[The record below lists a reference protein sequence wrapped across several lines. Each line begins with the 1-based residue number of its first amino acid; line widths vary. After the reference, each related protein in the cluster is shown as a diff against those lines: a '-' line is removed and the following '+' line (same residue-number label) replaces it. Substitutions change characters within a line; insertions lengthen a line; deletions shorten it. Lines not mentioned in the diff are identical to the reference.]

1 MSAPDPIDTAEP
13 ALDHIDASL
22 MLALMGTRHV
32 PSLAE
37 IILGRALQL
46 TGCRNGHVL
55 LGTPWSETLLCIPE
69 ADASVWLPIA
79 NAALG
84 ASNGHAYDADGEHH
98 AIVLSTHESGAAA
111 VLVLQGPEVSAATSI
126 PRMQHWAMCL
136 HLVGL
141 RLHEAF
147 ETEQLNGAVRQLEH
161 TERLQRALFT
171 IAELSTAALDMQELL
186 RGMHD
191 IVRALMYAEN
201 FYIALYDGR
210 RDRANFIYYADSD
223 DETSAVVVD
232 NEIPMAE
239 IEYGLTWHVIR
250 KKQALR
256 GTLEEIER
264 QIDGP
269 LHRIG
274 TAPNNWLGVP
284 MLSGEDVR
292 GVLAVQTYTEAVS
305 FSEADQNLLSFVGTH
320 ILNALERHRAR
331 VELERQVAERTREL
345 AEANEDLHQQVRE
358 RERGERLQKAL
369 FKVAELSGHDGSL
382 VDFCSALH
390 VIVAD
395 LMPASN
401 FYLAMLAE
409 DGRSLSFPYY
419 MDEMQP
425 RSEARAIGRGLTEYV
440 IRQAQPVLIDAARTQ
455 ELVALGEVEVNGVA
469 AESWLAAPLICTR
482 GVMGV
487 LVVQSYSEKVVYGER
502 ERELLMFVAYQVAN
516 GMQRRSAAEDLRKA
530 NAMLELRVEERTREL
545 RRQIEEREL
554 IQAKLKHQ
562 VLHDTLTG
570 LPNRDLL
577 RERLDRSLQRL
588 QGASG
593 LPFALLFIDVDRFK
607 VINDSLGHQA
617 GDAVLIEIARRFESC
632 VRDRDIVARLS
643 GDEFAVL
650 LEHAENIETATRVAQ
665 RIIEA
670 IGQPMSILDN
680 TLQPSVS
687 IGIALA
693 DVHYRSAD
701 DLLRDAD
708 ATMYRA
714 KVAGRNRY
722 QVFQKELDNAAH
734 EQIALEF
741 DLRQAL
747 LREEFEPWFQAIVE
761 LGTGEVVG
769 YEALMRWHHPRR
781 GVMAPGEFLGV
792 ADESG
797 LLEAIDWQVFRKACI
812 ALPKLPQTQA
822 YITLNVSPRH
832 FQEDRFAERFLGLL
846 DEFEVPHQ
854 RVRVELTE
862 GTLLRHP
869 MKVRSSLERLIQFG
883 VHTALDDFGTGYSS
897 LSYLHQFPLQMLK
910 IDRSFVTALDE
921 DDGSSGT
928 AIVSAILAMAASLD
942 LQVVAEGIET
952 ESQRRRLIHMGC
964 RYGQG
969 FLFARPQR
977 LSLL

>member
-1 MSAPDPIDTAEP
+1 MSTPDPIDTPEP

-22 MLALMGTRHV
+22 ILALMGTRHV
-32 PSLAE
+32 ASLAE
-37 IILGRALQL
+37 LVLARALQL
-46 TGCRNGHVL
+46 TGCRDGHVL
-55 LGTPWSETLLCIPE
+55 LGTPWAEHMQSVPE
-69 ADASVWLPIA
+69 ADPSSWMALA
-79 NAALG
+79 NEALG
-84 ASNGHAYDADGEHH
+84 TSSGHAHSTDHEHH

-111 VLVLQGPEVSAATSI
+111 VLILHGPEISTATSI
-126 PRMQHWAMCL
+126 PRLQHWALCL
-136 HLVGL
+136 HIVGL

-147 ETEQLNGAVRQLEH
+147 ETDQLNVAVLQLER

-171 IAELSTAALDMQELL
+171 IADLSNAALDMPALL

-201 FYIALYDGR
+201 FYIALHDGV
-210 RDRANFIYYADSD
+210 RDTANFIYYADSD
-223 DETSAVVVD
+223 DESSAVIVD
-232 NEIPMAE
+232 NELAMSE
-239 IEYGLTWHVIR
+239 IQYGLTWHVIR

-256 GTLEEIER
+256 GTLEEIE
-264 QIDGP
+264 QEIDGP
-269 LHRIG
+269 LQRIG

-284 MLSGEDVR
+284 MVSGDEVR

-331 VELERQVAERTREL
+331 VELERQVADRTREL
-345 AEANEDLHQQVRE
+345 AATNEDLHQQVRE

-382 VDFCSALH
+382 VDYCSALH

-395 LMPASN
+395 LMPATN
-401 FYLAMLAE
+401 FYLAMLSD
-409 DGRSLSFPYY
+409 DGRTLSFPYY
-419 MDEMQP
+419 MDEYQP
-425 RSEARAIGRGLTEYV
+425 KPEPRAISRGMTEYV
-440 IRQAQPVLIDAARTQ
+440 IRQAHAVLIDASQMR
-455 ELVALGEVEVNGVA
+455 ALMEQGEVEIHGKPA
-469 AESWLAAPLICTR
+469 QSWLGAPLICTR

-487 LVVQSYSEKVVYGER
+487 LVVQSYSGEVVYAER
-502 ERELLMFVAYQVAN
+502 ECELLMFVAYQVAN
-516 GMQRRSAAEDLRKA
+516 GMQRRRAAEDLRKA

-554 IQAKLKHQ
+554 IQARLKHQ

-577 RERLDRSLQRL
+577 RERLDRALQRL
-588 QGASG
+588 QSTSG
-593 LPFALLFIDVDRFK
+593 PPFALLFIDVDRFK

-617 GDAVLIEIARRFESC
+617 GDIVLIEVARRFESC

-650 LEHAENIETATRVAQ
+650 LEQAENLETAMRVAQ
-665 RIIEA
+665 RIIETIA
-670 IGQPMSILDN
+670 EPMSILDN

-693 DVHYRSAD
+693 DVHYRNAD

-708 ATMYRA
+708 AAMYRA
-714 KVAGRNRY
+714 KTAGRNRY

-812 ALPKLPQTQA
+812 ALPNLPQTQA

-846 DEFEVPHQ
+846 DELEVPHQ

-977 LSLL
+977 VSLL

>member
-1 MSAPDPIDTAEP
+1 MSTPDQIDTPEP

-46 TGCRNGHVL
+46 TGCRSGHVL
-55 LGTPWSETLLCIPE
+55 LGTPWPDTLQCVPD
-69 ADASVWLPIA
+69 ADPSRWLPLA
-79 NAALG
+79 EQALG
-84 ASNGHAYDADGEHH
+84 TSNGHAIAVSGEEH

-111 VLVLQGPEVSAATSI
+111 VLVLHGPEISLETSV
-126 PRMQHWAMCL
+126 PRLQHWAMCL

-147 ETEQLNGAVRQLEH
+147 ETGQLNIAVLQLER

-171 IAELSTAALDMQELL
+171 IADLSNAALDMPSLL

-201 FYIALYDGR
+201 FYIALHDGA
-210 RDRANFIYYADSD
+210 RDTANFIYYADSD
-223 DETSAVVVD
+223 DESSAVVVD
-232 NEIPMAE
+232 NELPMSD
-239 IEYGLTWHVIR
+239 IQYGLTWHVIR
-250 KKQALR
+250 RKQALR
-256 GTLEEIER
+256 GTLEEIE
-264 QIDGP
+264 QQVEGP
-269 LHRIG
+269 LQRIG
-274 TAPNNWLGVP
+274 SAPNNWLGVP
-284 MLSGEDVR
+284 MVSGDEVR

-305 FSEADQNLLSFVGTH
+305 FSEADQNLLGFVGTH

-331 VELERQVAERTREL
+331 VELERQVADRTREL
-345 AEANEDLHQQVRE
+345 AATNQDLHEQVRE

-382 VDFCSALH
+382 VDYCSALH

-395 LMPASN
+395 LMPATN
-401 FYLAMLAE
+401 FYLAMLSE

-419 MDEMQP
+419 IDENQP
-425 RSEARAIGRGLTEYV
+425 RPDARPIGKGLTEYV
-440 IRQAQPVLIDAARTQ
+440 IRQAHAVLVDAAQTRA
-455 ELVALGEVEVNGVA
+455 LVEQGEVVVNGVPSQ
-469 AESWLAAPLICTR
+469 SWLGAPLICAR

-487 LVVQSYSEKVVYGER
+487 LVVQSYRAEMVYAER

-516 GMQRRSAAEDLRKA
+516 GMQRRQAAEDLRKA

-577 RERLDRSLQRL
+577 RERLDRALQRL
-588 QGASG
+588 QGTSG
-593 LPFALLFIDVDRFK
+593 PQFALLFIDVDRFK

-617 GDAVLIEIARRFESC
+617 GDIVLIEVARRFESC

-650 LEHAENIETATRVAQ
+650 LEQADTLDTATRVAQ
-665 RIIEA
+665 RIVESIT
-670 IGQPMSILDN
+670 QPMSILDT

-693 DVHYRSAD
+693 DVHYRNAD

-708 ATMYRA
+708 AAMYRA
-714 KVAGRNRY
+714 KTAGRNRY

-781 GVMAPGEFLGV
+781 GVMSPGEFLGV

-846 DEFEVPHQ
+846 DELEVPHH

-952 ESQRRRLIHMGC
+952 ESQRSKLIHMGC

-977 LSLL
+977 VSLL

>member
-1 MSAPDPIDTAEP
+1 
-13 ALDHIDASL
+13 
-22 MLALMGTRHV
+22 
-32 PSLAE
+32 
-37 IILGRALQL
+37 
-46 TGCRNGHVL
+46 
-55 LGTPWSETLLCIPE
+55 
-69 ADASVWLPIA
+69 
-79 NAALG
+79 
-84 ASNGHAYDADGEHH
+84 
-98 AIVLSTHESGAAA
+98 
-111 VLVLQGPEVSAATSI
+111 
-126 PRMQHWAMCL
+126 
-136 HLVGL
+136 
-141 RLHEAF
+141 
-147 ETEQLNGAVRQLEH
+147 
-161 TERLQRALFT
+161 
-171 IAELSTAALDMQELL
+171 
-186 RGMHD
+186 
-191 IVRALMYAEN
+191 
-201 FYIALYDGR
+201 
-210 RDRANFIYYADSD
+210 
-223 DETSAVVVD
+223 
-232 NEIPMAE
+232 
-239 IEYGLTWHVIR
+239 
-250 KKQALR
+250 
-256 GTLEEIER
+256 
-264 QIDGP
+264 
-269 LHRIG
+269 
-274 TAPNNWLGVP
+274 
-284 MLSGEDVR
+284 
-292 GVLAVQTYTEAVS
+292 
-305 FSEADQNLLSFVGTH
+305 
-320 ILNALERHRAR
+320 
-331 VELERQVAERTREL
+331 
-345 AEANEDLHQQVRE
+345 
-358 RERGERLQKAL
+358 
-369 FKVAELSGHDGSL
+369 
-382 VDFCSALH
+382 
-390 VIVAD
+390 
-395 LMPASN
+395 
-401 FYLAMLAE
+401 
-409 DGRSLSFPYY
+409 
-419 MDEMQP
+419 
-425 RSEARAIGRGLTEYV
+425 
-440 IRQAQPVLIDAARTQ
+440 
-455 ELVALGEVEVNGVA
+455 
-469 AESWLAAPLICTR
+469 
-482 GVMGV
+482 
-487 LVVQSYSEKVVYGER
+487 
-502 ERELLMFVAYQVAN
+502 
-516 GMQRRSAAEDLRKA
+516 
-530 NAMLELRVEERTREL
+530 
-545 RRQIEEREL
+545 
-554 IQAKLKHQ
+554 
-562 VLHDTLTG
+562 
-570 LPNRDLL
+570 
-577 RERLDRSLQRL
+577 LDRSLQRL

-708 ATMYRA
+708 AAMYRA

-977 LSLL
+977 LNLL